1 MESPSSTLFPHMILE
16 EDDDGG
22 GSQVLE
28 PLSKGSALEGML
40 MSEVESLAG
49 GGGSTVGSAIVVGG
63 HEGSGGMRGT
73 ETGGSVI
80 GGSLSGVSDEL
91 DEVGT

>member
-1 MESPSSTLFPHMILE
+1 MESPSTLFPHMILE
-16 EDDDGG
+16 EEDG
-22 GSQVLE
+22 GSQELE
-28 PLSKGSALEGML
+28 PLAKGSALEGML

-49 GGGSTVGSAIVVGG
+49 GGVSTGGSAIGG
-63 HEGSGGMRGT
+63 REGGIGT
-73 ETGGSVI
+73 GAGGSVI

>member
-1 MESPSSTLFPHMILE
+1 MILE
-16 EDDDGG
+16 EEDG
-22 GSQVLE
+22 GSQELE
-28 PLSKGSALEGML
+28 PLAKGSALEGML

-49 GGGSTVGSAIVVGG
+49 GGVSTGGSAIVVGG
-63 HEGSGGMRGT
+63 REGGT
-73 ETGGSVI
+73 GTGTGTGTGGSVI

>member
-1 MESPSSTLFPHMILE
+1 MESPSTLFPHMILE
-16 EDDDGG
+16 EDDNG
-22 GSQVLE
+22 GSQELE
-28 PLSKGSALEGML
+28 PLTKGSALEGML

-49 GGGSTVGSAIVVGG
+49 GGGSTAGSAVVVGG
-63 HEGSGGMRGT
+63 QEGSGGVRGI

-91 DEVGT
+91 DEAAS